1 MAIKVTRTS
10 SYFTDGTSYTA
21 TTLAQIAERMRRGG
35 SRDKGWTW
43 RVEGPKAEL
52 VALGAYEAAGGTW
65 LLDLKNGAD
74 PIEVH
79 PIPDRAAEQ
88 AAAAGAIDGVFYP

>member
-35 SRDKGWTW
+35 GRDKGWTW

-79 PIPDRAAEQ
+79 PQ
-88 AAAAGAIDGVFYP
+88 

>member
-21 TTLAQIAERMRRGG
+21 LTLAGIWARMIQGG

-88 AAAAGAIDGVFYP
+88 EAAAGAIDGVFYP